1 MVEMRTRRALPVLLA
16 LAAAAPVTAQQTVRL
31 PARDVALQERPA
43 TVFTVGTEEGRD
55 WEMFSGIRT
64 VAFDRSDNLYVLDGQ
79 NYRVVVFDA
88 RGRYVRHFGKRGG
101 GPGELQAPLSMV
113 INTDGNVVVN
123 DIANRAFV
131 VFKPTGEH
139 VKNIPFPEELGFPG
153 NVFADG
159 RGGVL
164 TRTMPR
170 VVRPDGGAPPA
181 APTGPEFA
189 NIVRLPLQEK
199 ATAQQLYRIA
209 IPAAQE
215 QQLPGGGSGERR
227 IARIRM
233 DPIFAPT
240 QLFAPLPNG
249 ALAVQHESPFA
260 VKILDANGR
269 AVRTLAREFPVR
281 RVTDR
286 DKEAWKERQENG
298 ENGRGGTQIMVSMGP
313 GGSTT
318 SIGSGGARAGGGGGG
333 AAPMRIDLEQ
343 TTFADVMSV
352 VTGMR
357 SDPQGRLWIQR
368 RHQNGSASG
377 PIDLVTAEGRY
388 IGTLPAQELPNAVSA
403 SGLAAW
409 IVLDDLGVERVSV
422 RRLPA
427 NWR

>member
-1 MVEMRTRRALPVLLA
+1 MRRALPLMLA
-16 LAAAAPVTAQQTVRL
+16 MAAAAPAAAQQTVRL

-64 VAFDRSDNLYVLDGQ
+64 VAFDRSDNLFVLDGQ

-101 GPGELQAPLSMV
+101 GPGELQAPLAL
-113 INTDGNVVVN
+113 ILDADGNVVVN

-139 VKNIPFPEELGFPG
+139 VRNVPFPEDIGFPG

-170 VVRPDGGAPPA
+170 VIRGPGDVPAPA
-181 APTGPEFA
+181 TAGPEFA
-189 NIVRLPLQEK
+189 SIVRLPLQEK
-199 ATAQQLYRIA
+199 ATAQELYRMPIA
-209 IPAAQE
+209 PAQE
-215 QQLPGGGSGERR
+215 QQLPAGSANQRARAFIRR
-227 IARIRM
+227 
-233 DPIFAPT
+233 DPVFGPM
-240 QLFAPLPNG
+240 QLFAPLASG
-249 ALAVQHESPFA
+249 AVAVQHESPFN

-269 AVRTLAREFPVR
+269 AVRTLARDYPVR
-281 RVTDR
+281 RVTQR
-286 DKEAWKERQENG
+286 DKDAWQERQEKG
-298 ENGRGGTQIMVSMGP
+298 ENGRQTQVMVSMGP
-313 GGSTT
+313 QGSTT
-318 SIGSGGARAGGGGGG
+318 TIGSGGAIRAGGGAGGQG
-333 AAPMRIDLEQ
+333 APIQLNMEDVP
-343 TTFADVMSV
+343 FADVMSV
-352 VTGMR
+352 VTGLR
-357 SDPQGRLWIQR
+357 SDPLGRLWIQR
-368 RHQNGSASG
+368 RNQNGANNG

-388 IGTLPAQELPNAVSA
+388 IGTLPAQDLPNAVSA

-409 IVLDDLGVERVSV
+409 IVVDDLGVERVTV
-422 RRLPA
+422 KRLPV